1 MRAGTLRDRIVLE
14 ESVPMQDSTGDTIPT
29 WVPRTIVWA
38 SIEPLT
44 GREAV
49 LLAAQGASEMNTRI
63 CIRWT
68 PTLNAVTPTWR
79 VRFGTILY
87 NIKSI
92 INKDNANR
100 ELEMMCQ
107 SGVNTG

>member
-1 MRAGTLRDRIVLE
+1 MRAGVLRDRIVVE
-14 ESVPMQDSTGDTIPT
+14 EAVPMQDATGEMVVT

-44 GREAV
+44 GREAI
-49 LLAAQGASEMNTRI
+49 LLAAQGASQMNTRI
-63 CIRWT
+63 CMRWSYLLSGMT
-68 PTLNAVTPTWR
+68 SSWR
-79 VRFGTILY
+79 LREGSTFY

-100 ELEMMCQ
+100 ELELMCQ
-107 SGVNTG
+107 SGVNEG

>member
-1 MRAGTLRDRIVLE
+1 MRAGTLRDRVVLE
-14 ESVPMQDSTGDTIPT
+14 ESVPMQDATGDVVMT

-63 CIRWT
+63 CMRWS
-68 PTLNAVTPTWR
+68 PTLAALTTSWR
-79 VRFGTILY
+79 LRFESTLY

-92 INKDNANR
+92 VNTNNANR
-100 ELEMMCQ
+100 ELELLCQ
-107 SGVNTG
+107 SGVNAG